1 MTLGRLT
8 ILWLAAIALLIPAY
22 LVLAWVT
29 GGSALIGF
37 GGAEHVWTT
46 EYLIPGV
53 VALALAAFAWKVHT
67 RSRSEKVIRAVSIG
81 LNLVFCAL
89 MVYTTV
95 TLWGDHI

>member
-8 ILWLAAIALLIPAY
+8 LVCLAAAALLIPAY
-22 LVLAWVT
+22 AVLVWMT
-29 GGSALIGF
+29 GGGAFIGF

-46 EYLIPGV
+46 EYLVPGV
-53 VALALAAFAWKVHT
+53 VAFALAAFAWSVHT
-67 RSRSEKVIRAVSIG
+67 RSRSERVIRVASIG
-81 LNLVFCAL
+81 LNLVFGVL